1 MCIRILFPRFI
12 TAYISGACAL
22 ATCFSVNGATPGAT
36 WIANG
41 ATACEKFLTPEVVA
55 ATLPM
60 PAGAA
65 ARLDANSC
73 HTGNIYISLKIMSVD
88 TFRRQLP
95 LIAGTHPLA
104 GVGDA
109 AYWNGACAVSAVK
122 GQDRGCDINVLAGA
136 KIRDEALGQNL
147 GEICS
152 KLFALP

>member
-1 MCIRILFPRFI
+1 MSTRFRFPRLI
-12 TAYISGACAL
+12 TACMSGACAL
-22 ATCFSVNGATPGAT
+22 AACISANGATPGET

-41 ATACEKFLTPEVVA
+41 ATACEKFLTPEIVTA
-55 ATLPM
+55 ILSQ

-88 TFRRQLP
+88 TFRQELP

-109 AYWNGACAVSAVK
+109 AYWNGAGAISAVK
-122 GQDRGCDINVLAGA
+122 GRDRGCTISVIAGA
-136 KIRDEALGQNL
+136 KIRDE
-147 GEICS
+147 
-152 KLFALP
+152 